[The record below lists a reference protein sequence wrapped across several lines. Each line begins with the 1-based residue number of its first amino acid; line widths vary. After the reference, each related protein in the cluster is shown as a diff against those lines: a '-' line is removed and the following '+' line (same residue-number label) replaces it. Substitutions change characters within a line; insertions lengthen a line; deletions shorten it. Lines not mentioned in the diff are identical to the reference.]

1 MKYLLIA
8 KKVIAEFD
16 NVVEAFLSEKSINLA
31 PDCYFEIAVSGDD
44 LPLEE
49 RVFSW

>member
-8 KKVIAEFD
+8 KKVIAEYD
-16 NVVEAFLSEKSINLA
+16 NIVEAFLSKESINLA
-31 PDCYFEIAVSGDD
+31 PDCYFEIVGTGKE

-49 RVFSW
+49 QVLTW